1 MPFVICSTD
10 DALAFKVAVANRTSA
25 TCDGARSKGRG
36 SAKDRDS
43 IFWGFERL
51 RRATGSLTNS
61 PTLSRIATIG
71 FILAARY
78 LAVQFLDQRE
88 LFALPFCLVTKGWS
102 PLMST
107 IGLVDPELRDAL
119 AQQLP
124 PLSAESLTQRRANAL
139 ELAETVPKPN
149 LPDIA
154 TEEIHVE
161 SAFGAKPIRVLTYRP
176 VTSNDSLPAIV
187 HIHGG
192 GFVMGAPEMKDVE
205 NRLFASELRC
215 AIYSVDHCLAPES
228 PHPAPLEDIYSV
240 FTWLH
245 ANAGQL
251 GLDPARIGI
260 KGESGGGGFAA
271 AAALYARDRQGPK
284 FAFQHLIY
292 PMIDDRTAVRKDL
305 HPYVG
310 EFVWTQA
317 NNYFGWRSLL
327 DVEPGAADVSPYAAA
342 ARAPDVSG
350 LPPTYIS
357 VGGLDLF
364 LEENIIYADRLS
376 RAGVPVELHIYPRAY
391 HGFYRATNARVTKQ
405 AEHDNREALR
415 RFLHG

>member
-1 MPFVICSTD
+1 
-10 DALAFKVAVANRTSA
+10 
-25 TCDGARSKGRG
+25 
-36 SAKDRDS
+36 
-43 IFWGFERL
+43 
-51 RRATGSLTNS
+51 
-61 PTLSRIATIG
+61 
-71 FILAARY
+71 
-78 LAVQFLDQRE
+78 
-88 LFALPFCLVTKGWS
+88 
-102 PLMST
+102 MST
-107 IGLVDPELRDAL
+107 IELVDAELRDAL

-124 PLSAESLTQRRANAL
+124 TLTAETLKQRRANML
-139 ELAETVPKPN
+139 EQASAEPKPN

-154 TEEIHVE
+154 TDEIHVE
-161 SAFGAKPIRVLTYRP
+161 SAFGAKPTRVLTYRP
-176 VTSNDSLPAIV
+176 VTSDRPLPAIV

-205 NRLFASELRC
+205 NRLFASELKC
-215 AIYSVDHCLAPES
+215 AIYSVDHRLAPES
-228 PHPAPLEDIYSV
+228 PHPAPVEDIYSV

-245 ANAGQL
+245 AHAREL

-271 AAALYARDRQGPK
+271 AAALYARDRKGPK

-292 PMIDDRTAVRKDL
+292 PMIDDRTAVRRDL
-305 HPYVG
+305 HPHVG

-317 NNYFGWRSLL
+317 NNYFGWCSLL
-327 DVEPGAADVSPYAAA
+327 GKEPGGADVSPYAAA
-342 ARAPDVSG
+342 ARAEDVAG

-364 LEENIIYADRLS
+364 LEENLTYADRLS
-376 RAGVPVELHIYPRAY
+376 RAGVPVELHMYPRAY

-405 AEHDNREALR
+405 AEHDTREALR

>member
-1 MPFVICSTD
+1 MAIHVDLSPSSCCLIV
-10 DALAFKVAVANRTSA
+10 LLGHKP
-25 TCDGARSKGRG
+25 AR
-36 SAKDRDS
+36 
-43 IFWGFERL
+43 
-51 RRATGSLTNS
+51 
-61 PTLSRIATIG
+61 
-71 FILAARY
+71 
-78 LAVQFLDQRE
+78 
-88 LFALPFCLVTKGWS
+88 LPS
-102 PLMST
+102 MST
-107 IGLVDPELRDAL
+107 IELVDPELRDAL

-124 PLSAESLTQRRANAL
+124 PLTAESLTQRRASAL
-139 ELAETVPKPN
+139 ELAGAVPKPN

-154 TEEIHVE
+154 TDEIHVE

-176 VTSNDSLPAIV
+176 VTSDDPLPVIV

-215 AIYSVDHCLAPES
+215 AIYSVDHRLAPES
-228 PHPAPLEDIYSV
+228 PHPAPVEDIYSV
-240 FTWLH
+240 FAWLH
-245 ANAGQL
+245 ANAGRL

-271 AAALYARDRQGPK
+271 GAALYARDRQGPK

-327 DVEPGAADVSPYAAA
+327 GKEPGSADVSPYAAA
-342 ARAPDVSG
+342 ARAADVSG

-364 LEENIIYADRLS
+364 LEENMIYADRLS
-376 RAGVPVELHIYPRAY
+376 RAGVPVELHMYPGAY
-391 HGFYRATNARVTKQ
+391 HGFYRVTNARVTKQ
-405 AEHDNREALR
+405 AEHDTREALR

>member
-1 MPFVICSTD
+1 
-10 DALAFKVAVANRTSA
+10 
-25 TCDGARSKGRG
+25 
-36 SAKDRDS
+36 
-43 IFWGFERL
+43 
-51 RRATGSLTNS
+51 
-61 PTLSRIATIG
+61 
-71 FILAARY
+71 
-78 LAVQFLDQRE
+78 
-88 LFALPFCLVTKGWS
+88 
-102 PLMST
+102 MST
-107 IGLVDPELRDAL
+107 LELVDPELRDAL
-119 AQQLP
+119 ALWPRLP
-124 PLSAESLTQRRANAL
+124 LTADSLTQRRADLLKVRGA
-139 ELAETVPKPN
+139 VPPPD
-149 LPDIA
+149 LPDI
-154 TEEIHVE
+154 TTGEIHVE

-176 VTSNDSLPAIV
+176 VKSGNPLPTIL

-205 NRLFASELRC
+205 NRLLASELGC
-215 AIYSVDHCLAPES
+215 AIYSVDHRFAPEA

-240 FTWLH
+240 FVWLH
-245 ANAGQL
+245 ANARQL

-271 AAALYARDRQGPK
+271 GVALYARDQKGPK

-305 HPYVG
+305 HPHVG

-327 DVEPGAADVSPYAAA
+327 GGEPGDAGVSPYAAA
-342 ARAPDVSG
+342 ARAADVSG

-364 LEENIIYADRLS
+364 LEENMTYADRLS
-376 RAGVPVELHIYPRAY
+376 RAGVPVEFHMYPRTY
-391 HGFYRATNARVTKQ
+391 HGFYQATNARVTKQ
-405 AEHDNREALR
+405 AERDTREALL